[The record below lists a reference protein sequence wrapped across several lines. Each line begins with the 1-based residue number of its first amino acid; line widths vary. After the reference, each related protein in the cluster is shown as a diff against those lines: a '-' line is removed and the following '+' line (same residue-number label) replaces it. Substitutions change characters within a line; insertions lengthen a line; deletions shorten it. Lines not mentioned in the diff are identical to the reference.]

1 MSAYS
6 IFIIN
11 HNLVVIMLR
20 ALMPLDTATV
30 VCLGDLVTLAHLVTL
45 LHLVTLAS
53 TDIGG
58 HVTGCLAS
66 IFTIVI

>member
-1 MSAYS
+1 MELSRTC
-6 IFIIN
+6 
-11 HNLVVIMLR
+11 LL
-20 ALMPLDTATV
+20 

-45 LHLVTLAS
+45 LHRVTLAS

-66 IFTIVI
+66 AFTIVI